1 MENNGKMIAFPN
13 EIASFLNRPSGRS
26 LMIKGSP
33 GTGKTT
39 FALQLLEELCDPDR
53 SFYLSTRVSDEALYS
68 QFPWLESK
76 EMKGRI
82 VDSGRIF
89 LQTLYSSEP
98 EMADVMAVPKDTPTV
113 QSAKDFLKSIGDG
126 PQGPPTKVD
135 RTRLSGLMEKTRMP
149 EIESTYDRVEYVLPK
164 KTTLVIDS
172 VEGITH
178 KYNIEAEELITTLQK
193 DLVENSNTDLI
204 FVLEKSSSPQLEYL
218 VDGVISISM
227 GELEGRR
234 TREVILDKL
243 RATEIKQPGYLL
255 TLQYGRF
262 KCFEPF
268 HPDPSKG
275 NGWEVKPDT
284 KVQYST
290 GISDL
295 DSLLGG
301 GFRKGSYNVIEIGP
315 KVSNVEY
322 HAIITPILLN
332 FINQDRGVVAVLTGG
347 DHAETTRAELVPF
360 MPEELFDKY
369 VRIADYFIA
378 NSSKPYIMALGTRDK
393 ELALKTWKENLASLR
408 GPKNKPILD
417 YTGFDTL
424 EYLRGDT
431 IAIKDLLNAVA
442 KTKISQDL
450 GLGIIKPGLKLTQEI
465 MNMADTYLKIVDIH
479 KCPCIYGIKPKT
491 MIYAIVTDVA
501 KGYPHVKLVPVV

>member
-1 MENNGKMIAFPN
+1 MENNGRRISFPN
-13 EIASFLNRPSGRS
+13 EIVSFLNRPSGRS

-39 FALQLLEELCDPDR
+39 FALQLLEELADPDR

-89 LQTLYSSEP
+89 LQTLYASEP
-98 EMADVMAVPKDTPTV
+98 EMAEVVQPPKDTPTLT
-113 QSAKDFLKSIGDG
+113 SARDFLKSIGDDS
-126 PQGPPTKVD
+126 QAPPTKVD
-135 RTRLSGLMEKTRMP
+135 RTRLSALIEKTRMP

-164 KTTLVIDS
+164 KTILAIDS

-193 DLVENSNTDLI
+193 DLVENSNTDII
-204 FVLEKSSSPQLEYL
+204 FVLEKATSPQLEYL
-218 VDGVISISM
+218 VDGVISVSM
-227 GELEGRR
+227 SELDGRR
-234 TREVILDKL
+234 TREVILNKL
-243 RATEIKQPGYLL
+243 RATEIRQPGYLL
-255 TLQYGRF
+255 TLQHGRF
-262 KCFEPF
+262 NCFEPF
-268 HPDPSKG
+268 HPDRTTG

-284 KVQYST
+284 DNQYST
-290 GISDL
+290 GITDL

-315 KVSNVEY
+315 KVSNEEY
-322 HAIITPILLN
+322 HAIVTPILLN

-360 MPEELFDKY
+360 MPEEHFDRY
-369 VRIADYFIA
+369 VRIADYFTG
-378 NSSKPYIMALGTRDK
+378 SSNKPYIMALGTRKK
-393 ELALKTWKENLASLR
+393 EEALKTWKENLAALR
-408 GPKNKPILD
+408 GSGNKPILD
-417 YTGFDTL
+417 FTGFDTL

-450 GLGIIKPGLKLTQEI
+450 GLGIIKPGLKLTTEI

-479 KCPCIYGIKPKT
+479 KCPCVYGIKPKT
-491 MIYAIVTDVA
+491 MIYAIVTDER
-501 KGYPHVKLVPVV
+501 KGYPHVKLIPIV